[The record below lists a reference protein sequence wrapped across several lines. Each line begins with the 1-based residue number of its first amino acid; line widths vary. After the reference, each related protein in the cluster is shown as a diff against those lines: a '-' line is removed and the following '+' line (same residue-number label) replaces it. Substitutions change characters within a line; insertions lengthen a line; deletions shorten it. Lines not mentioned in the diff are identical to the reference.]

1 MKKLFATG
9 VIYIC
14 LFVLLIAGVYNL
26 ARNLNDD
33 TVQSDEVVA
42 TADDTKDSSEN
53 NEEEKQDGKP
63 EEEISEIK
71 GKAGEKD
78 LEENPEDKGKQLE
91 DKVVVKGD
99 ITENITPF
107 NYSTTADKYLLD
119 LCYAGIGNI
128 KDRKCINEDMTNSY
142 DKKRDITTYK
152 IKINEDAENV
162 SGDKITADDLIF
174 NYYLR
179 ADVGYTGSGS
189 IAGLPVVGLEEYR
202 YGTRNIPSMKK
213 KISKKLRKPDK
224 RTAALIKKNIIRP
237 VIEKEYKWVCS
248 LYKQEM
254 YDYITDKYPR
264 KKDLFVYFFAY
275 GTNYKTKGKTTKK
288 VINDVIKSYGSNYNK
303 LGKITSEN
311 YKKKAENIALY
322 VIQSDKKFKFRV
334 KNISGI
340 KKIDDYTVEIKVE
353 GKRKPGY
360 INRLCDMYIVSM
372 NSWANALLF
381 DGVNKFGFKR
391 GRADDI
397 LKNKSIKGDETGNYT
412 VKEVT
417 DGVYTLEKR
426 V

>member
-1 MKKLFATG
+1 MVSKAPPAILPLKFIIQFKSTFSASKAFFVFPIFLSPFLFKT
-9 VIYIC
+9 
-14 LFVLLIAGVYNL
+14 
-26 ARNLNDD
+26 
-33 TVQSDEVVA
+33 
-42 TADDTKDSSEN
+42 
-53 NEEEKQDGKP
+53 
-63 EEEISEIK
+63 
-71 GKAGEKD
+71 
-78 LEENPEDKGKQLE
+78 
-91 DKVVVKGD
+91 
-99 ITENITPF
+99 
-107 NYSTTADKYLLD
+107 YLT
-119 LCYAGIGNI
+119 C
-128 KDRKCINEDMTNSY
+128 S
-142 DKKRDITTYK
+142 
-152 IKINEDAENV
+152 
-162 SGDKITADDLIF
+162 
-174 NYYLR
+174 
-179 ADVGYTGSGS
+179 
-189 IAGLPVVGLEEYR
+189 
-202 YGTRNIPSMKK
+202 
-213 KISKKLRKPDK
+213 
-224 RTAALIKKNIIRP
+224 IKKNIIRP

-372 NSWANALLF
+372 NSWANTLLF

>member
-42 TADDTKDSSEN
+42 TADNTKDSEKVPEEN
-53 NEEEKQDGKP
+53 EQEGKP
-63 EEEISEIK
+63 QEEIPGNK
-71 GKAGEKD
+71 EKD
-78 LEENPEDKGKQLE
+78 LEEKPEDKGKQLE
-91 DKVVVKGD
+91 DTVIVKGD
-99 ITENITPF
+99 ISENITPF

-128 KDRKCINEDMTNSY
+128 KDRKCISEDITSSY
-142 DKKRDITTYK
+142 EEKKDITTYS
-152 IKINEDAENV
+152 IKLNEDAENA
-162 SGDKITADDLIF
+162 SGHKITADDLIF

-179 ADVGYTGSGS
+179 ADSGYTGSGS
-189 IAGLPVVGLEEYR
+189 IAGLPVVGLDEYR

-213 KISKKLRKPDK
+213 KISKKLKKPDK

-288 VINDVIKSYGSNYNK
+288 VINDVIKSYGSDYNK

-311 YKKKAENIALY
+311 YRKKAENIALY
-322 VIQSDKKFKFRV
+322 VIQSDKKFKFRI

-340 KKIDDYTVEIKVE
+340 RKINDYTVEIKVK
-353 GKRKPGY
+353 GKRKAGY
-360 INRLCDMYIVSM
+360 INKLCNMYIVSM
-372 NSWANALLF
+372 DSWGNASLF
-381 DGVNKFGFKR
+381 DGVSKFGFKR
-391 GRADDI
+391 GKADVI
-397 LKNKSIKGDETGNYT
+397 LKNKLIKGDETGNYII
-412 VKEVT
+412 KDVT
-417 DGVYTLEKR
+417 NGVYTLEKR

>member
-14 LFVLLIAGVYNL
+14 LFVLLIMGVYNL

-42 TADDTKDSSEN
+42 TADDTKDSGKVPE
-53 NEEEKQDGKP
+53 EEEKP
-63 EEEISEIK
+63 EEKIPEDQ
-71 GKAGEKD
+71 EKED
-78 LEENPEDKGKQLE
+78 DKKTEENPGDKEKQLE

-99 ITENITPF
+99 ISENITPF

-128 KDRKCINEDMTNSY
+128 KDRKCINKDITNNY
-142 DKKRDITTYK
+142 DKKKDITTYTVK
-152 IKINEDAENV
+152 LNEDVENA
-162 SGDKITADDLIF
+162 SGQKITADDLIF

-179 ADVGYTGSGS
+179 ADIGYTGSGS

-213 KISKKLRKPDK
+213 KISKKLKKPDK
-224 RTAALIKKNIIRP
+224 RTAWLIKKNIIRP

-288 VINDVIKSYGSNYNK
+288 VINDVIKSYGTDYNK

-311 YKKKAENIALY
+311 YRKKAENIALY
-322 VIQSDKKFKFRV
+322 VIQSDKKFKFHI

-353 GKRKPGY
+353 GKRKAGY
-360 INRLCDMYIVSM
+360 INKLCNMYIVSM
-372 NSWANALLF
+372 DSWGNSSLF

-391 GRADDI
+391 GRADVV
-397 LKNKSIKGDETGNYT
+397 LKNKSIKGDETGNYA

-417 DGVYTLEKR
+417 DGVYTLEKI

>member
-42 TADDTKDSSEN
+42 TADNTKDSEKVPEEN
-53 NEEEKQDGKP
+53 EQEGKP
-63 EEEISEIK
+63 QEEIPGNK
-71 GKAGEKD
+71 EKD
-78 LEENPEDKGKQLE
+78 LEEKPEDKGKQLE
-91 DKVVVKGD
+91 DTVIVKGD
-99 ITENITPF
+99 ISENITPF

-128 KDRKCINEDMTNSY
+128 KDRKCISEDITSSY
-142 DKKRDITTYK
+142 EEKKDITTYS
-152 IKINEDAENV
+152 IKLNEDAENA
-162 SGDKITADDLIF
+162 SGHKITADDLIF

-179 ADVGYTGSGS
+179 ADSGYTGSGS
-189 IAGLPVVGLEEYR
+189 IAGLPVVGLDEYR

-213 KISKKLRKPDK
+213 KISKKLKKPDK

-288 VINDVIKSYGSNYNK
+288 VINDVIKSYGSDYNK

-311 YKKKAENIALY
+311 YRKKAENIALY
-322 VIQSDKKFKFRV
+322 VIQSDKKFKFRI

-340 KKIDDYTVEIKVE
+340 RKINDYTVEIKVK
-353 GKRKPGY
+353 GKRKAGY
-360 INRLCDMYIVSM
+360 INKFCNMYIVSM
-372 NSWANALLF
+372 DSWGNASLF
-381 DGVNKFGFKR
+381 DGVSKFGFKR
-391 GRADDI
+391 GKADVI
-397 LKNKSIKGDETGNYT
+397 LKNKLIKGDETGNYII
-412 VKEVT
+412 KDVT
-417 DGVYTLEKR
+417 NGVYTLEKR